1 MSNKMH
7 QSQWVANDSANEYG
21 KCMVK
26 NMLTITTK
34 SQSYAGSTILSVLK
48 THLLQIFTLLY
59 LLSLPVIDS
68 PVLAQEDTP
77 SNVIQDIQYS
87 SMPGNR
93 IQINLE
99 LSDHAVE
106 PLSFTI
112 NDPARI
118 AFDFADTGSKLPK
131 RPQPIGIGIAQ
142 SVTAISTKTKTR
154 VILNLTE
161 VVPYQVITQGKNV
174 LITLDSEATGAAF
187 EETAASIGA
196 GATTTAKAR
205 FSDTVRGIENID
217 FRRGEEGEGRVV
229 IHLTEANIPVDISEE
244 FGKVVVNFI
253 GIKLPD
259 NLRQTLDVLDFA
271 TPVKSVSS
279 YEKDDKVKIEIEP
292 INSNYEH
299 VAYQANNIFTIELK
313 PISKEELEEV
323 KKEKFGYTG
332 ERLSLNFQD
341 IPVRAVL
348 QLIADFTS
356 LNVVVSDS
364 VDGNL
369 TLRLK
374 NVPWDQALDII
385 LKAKGLSKR
394 ESGNVLLVAPSEEIA
409 AQEKIDLEAQQ
420 SITELAPIRTA
431 FFNINFAKVNEL
443 AALFSGSSSDKTA
456 AEEGAAPTT
465 STGILSSRGSIIVDE
480 RTNTLIVKDTE
491 EVISE
496 IRRTL
501 KKLDIPIRQVMIS
514 SRIVIATD
522 EFTRELGSRFGVT
535 STKVDGSNFG
545 VTTGS
550 FEGADALVSSG
561 LDNLRDPAIGTP
573 NPFVLPTGIRANER
587 LNVNLGTSGAAAG
600 SLAFAVLTG
609 STLIDLEIS
618 ALQAENEGEVISSPR
633 VVTAD
638 RHPARIEQGVEIPY
652 LTASSSGATTVE
664 FKKAVLSIEVT
675 PQITP
680 DDRVIMDLSVN
691 NDTVGDIFAGIPSI
705 DTREVNTQVLV
716 NNGDTVVLGG
726 IYEQITRDET
736 DKVPFLGD
744 IPLIGYLFRHTL
756 KSDERREL
764 LVFVTPKILKDA
776 LSL

>member
-1 MSNKMH
+1 MNVSRHTIAM
-7 QSQWVANDSANEYG
+7 G
-21 KCMVK
+21 K
-26 NMLTITTK
+26 
-34 SQSYAGSTILSVLK
+34 YIL
-48 THLLQIFTLLY
+48 QTLSLFC
-59 LLSLPVIDS
+59 LLST
-68 PVLAQEDTP
+68 LAFANVTP
-77 SNVIQDIQYS
+77 ATGTSTNSIESVQYS
-87 SMPGNR
+87 SLTGNR
-93 IQINLE
+93 IQISLE
-99 LSDHAVE
+99 LSNEAVT

-112 NDPARI
+112 DNPARI
-118 AFDFADTGSKLPK
+118 AFDFENTASKLPK
-131 RPQPIGIGIAQ
+131 RSQPIGIGIAQ
-142 SVTAISTKTKTR
+142 SITTISTKTKTR

-161 VVPYQVITQGKNV
+161 VVPYQVTTQGKNV
-174 LITLDSEATGAAF
+174 LITLDSESTGTGFEANTASAA
-187 EETAASIGA
+187 AAAPG
-196 GATTTAKAR
+196 TAR
-205 FSDTVRGIENID
+205 FSNNPRGIENID
-217 FRRGEEGEGRVV
+217 FRRGEAGEGRVV
-229 IHLTEANIPVDISEE
+229 VKLTDANIPMDISEE
-244 FGKVVVNFI
+244 FGKVVIKFL
-253 GIKLPD
+253 GIKIPD
-259 NLRQTLDVLDFA
+259 ELRQTLDVLDFA

-279 YEKDDKVKIEIEP
+279 FEEDDNVRVEIEP
-292 INSNYEH
+292 VSSDFEH

-394 ESGNVLLVAPSEEIA
+394 ESGTVMMIAPSEEIA

-420 SITELAPIRTA
+420 SITELAPIRSA
-431 FFNINFAKVNEL
+431 FFTINFAKVTEL
-443 AALFSGSSSDKTA
+443 AALFSGGGGGGDG
-456 AEEGAAPTT
+456 EEGAPVSA
-465 STGILSSRGSIIVDE
+465 GILSPRGSVIVDE

-501 KKLDIPIRQVMIS
+501 KQLDIPIRQVMIS
-514 SRIVIATD
+514 SRIVIAQD
-522 EFTRELGSRFGVT
+522 EFTKELGSRFGVT
-535 STKVDGSNFG
+535 KAATNSSGFG
-545 VTTGS
+545 VTTGT
-550 FEGADALVSSG
+550 FEGADSIASSG
-561 LDNLRDPAIGTP
+561 LDNINTTGSPE
-573 NPFVLPTGIRANER
+573 PFILPSGVNATDR
-587 LNVNLGTSGAAAG
+587 LNVNLATAGAAAG
-600 SLAFAVLTG
+600 SLAFAVLSG
-609 STLIDLEIS
+609 SSLIDLEIS

-638 RHPARIEQGVEIPY
+638 RHEAYIEQGVEIPY
-652 LTASSSGATTVE
+652 LSASSSGATQVE
-664 FKKAVLSIEVT
+664 FKKAVLSIVVT

-680 DDRVIMDLSVN
+680 DDRVIMDLAVN

-705 DTREVNTQVLV
+705 DTREVSTQVLV

-726 IYEQITRDET
+726 IYQQITRDEV

-744 IPLIGYLFRHTL
+744 IPLIGYFFRHTL
-756 KSDERREL
+756 ESDERREL

>member
-1 MSNKMH
+1 
-7 QSQWVANDSANEYG
+7 
-21 KCMVK
+21 
-26 NMLTITTK
+26 MLTTIINKQT
-34 SQSYAGSTILSVLK
+34 SGLSMNFSTLGK
-48 THLLQIFTLLY
+48 YLLQTLSLFS
-59 LLSLPVIDS
+59 LLSTFVI
-68 PVLAQEDTP
+68 AETATGTP
-77 SNVIQDIQYS
+77 SNVIQNVEFS
-87 SMPGNR
+87 TLPGNR
-93 IQINLE
+93 LQISLE
-99 LSDHAVE
+99 LSELAVT

-112 NDPARI
+112 DNPARI
-118 AFDFADTGSKLPK
+118 AFDFDATGSKLPK
-131 RPQPIGIGIAQ
+131 RSQPIGIGIAQ
-142 SVTAISTKTKTR
+142 SMTTISTKTKTR

-161 VVPYQVITQGKNV
+161 VVPYQVTTQGKNV
-174 LITLDSEATGAAF
+174 LITLDSEASGASFEMASATVGTTPTGAPRYSHEA
-187 EETAASIGA
+187 
-196 GATTTAKAR
+196 
-205 FSDTVRGIENID
+205 RGIETID

-229 IHLTEANIPVDISEE
+229 IKLSEANIPMDISEE
-244 FGKVVVNFI
+244 FGKVVIKFL

-259 NLRQTLDVLDFA
+259 ELRQTLDVLDFA
-271 TPVKSVSS
+271 TPVKSISS
-279 YEKDDKVKIEIEP
+279 FEEEDNVRVEIEP

-313 PISKEELEEV
+313 PISKEELEEA
-323 KKEKFGYTG
+323 KQEKFGYTG

-394 ESGNVLLVAPSEEIA
+394 ESGTVMMIAPSEEIA

-420 SITELAPIRTA
+420 SITELAPIRSA
-431 FFNINFAKVNEL
+431 FFTINFAKVTEL
-443 AALFSGSSSDKTA
+443 AALFSGEGGD
-456 AEEGAAPTT
+456 EEGNA
-465 STGILSSRGSIIVDE
+465 STGILSSRGSAIVDE

-501 KKLDIPIRQVMIS
+501 TKLDIPIRQVMIS

-522 EFTRELGSRFGVT
+522 QFTKELGSRFGAT
-535 STKVDGSNFG
+535 RAASNSNGFGATTGTFRGASTIASSGINNIQ
-545 VTTGS
+545 TTGS
-550 FEGADALVSSG
+550 PEPF
-561 LDNLRDPAIGTP
+561 AIPDGV
-573 NPFVLPTGIRANER
+573 FASDR
-587 LNVNLGTSGAAAG
+587 LNVDLATSGAAAG
-600 SLAFAVLTG
+600 SIAFAVLAG
-609 STLIDLEIS
+609 SSLIDLEIS
-618 ALQAENEGEVISSPR
+618 ALQAENEGEIISSPR

-638 RHPARIEQGVEIPY
+638 RHLARIEQGVEVPY
-652 LTASSSGATTVE
+652 LSASSSGATQVE

-691 NDTVGDIFAGIPSI
+691 NDTVGEIFSGIPSI
-705 DTREVNTQVLV
+705 DTREVSTQVLV

-726 IYEQITRDET
+726 IYEQVTRDEV

-744 IPLIGYLFRHTL
+744 IPLIGYFFRHTL
-756 KSDERREL
+756 ESDERREL
-764 LVFVTPKILKDA
+764 LIFVTPKILKDA

>member
-1 MSNKMH
+1 MSKTTINKQLNGPSMNFPTPMY
-7 QSQWVANDSANEYG
+7 SLVKTMG
-21 KCMVK
+21 K
-26 NMLTITTK
+26 
-34 SQSYAGSTILSVLK
+34 Q
-48 THLLQIFTLLY
+48 LLQAVTLLC
-59 LLSLPVIDS
+59 LVNTFAVAKTTPADDS
-68 PVLAQEDTP
+68 KTN
-77 SNVIQDIQYS
+77 SIQAVEYATL
-87 SMPGNR
+87 PGNR
-93 IQINLE
+93 LQISLE
-99 LSDHAVE
+99 LSEEAIS

-112 NDPARI
+112 DNPARI
-118 AFDFADTGSKLPK
+118 AFDFTGTASKLPK
-131 RPQPIGIGIAQ
+131 RPQPIGIGVAQ
-142 SVTAISTKTKTR
+142 SITTISTKTKTR

-161 VVPYQVITQGKNV
+161 VVPYQITTQGKKV
-174 LITLDSEATGAAF
+174 LITLDSESTGAAF
-187 EETAASIGA
+187 EATNPSV
-196 GATTTAKAR
+196 GATPTGAPR
-205 FSDTVRGIENID
+205 FTDKPRGIDNID

-229 IHLTEANIPVDISEE
+229 INLTESNIPMDISEE
-244 FGKVVVNFI
+244 FGKVIVKFL

-259 NLRQTLDVLDFA
+259 ELRQTLDVLDFA

-279 YEKDDKVKIEIEP
+279 FEEDDNVRVEIEP
-292 INSNYEH
+292 VSSDYEH

-313 PISKEELEEV
+313 PISKDELEEV
-323 KKEKFGYTG
+323 KKAKFGYTG

-394 ESGNVLLVAPSEEIA
+394 ESGTVMMIAPSEEIA

-420 SITELAPIRTA
+420 SITELAPIRSA
-431 FFNINFAKVNEL
+431 FFTINFAKVTNL
-443 AALFSGSSSDKTA
+443 AALFTGEGSGGDEEGGSSSV
-456 AEEGAAPTT
+456 
-465 STGILSSRGSIIVDE
+465 SSGILSSRGSVIIDE

-501 KKLDIPIRQVMIS
+501 ARLDIPIRQVMIA

-522 EFTRELGSRFGVT
+522 EFTKELGARFGVT
-535 STKVDGSNFG
+535 NAKANSGGFG
-545 VTTGS
+545 VTTGT
-550 FEGADALVSSG
+550 FRGADTITSSG
-561 LDNLRDPAIGTP
+561 LTNIATGGSPE
-573 NPFVLPTGIRANER
+573 PFTLPSGVTATDR
-587 LNVNLGTSGAAAG
+587 LNVDLGTVNAAG
-600 SLAFAVLTG
+600 SLAFSVLTG
-609 STLIDLEIS
+609 SSLIDLEIS
-618 ALQAENEGEVISSPR
+618 ALQAENKGEVISSPR

-638 RHPARIEQGVEIPY
+638 RHKAHIEQGVEIPY
-652 LTASSSGATTVE
+652 LSATSSGATQVE

-691 NDTVGDIFAGIPSI
+691 NDTVGDVFAGIPSI

-726 IYEQITRDET
+726 IYEQITRNEV

-744 IPLIGYLFRHTL
+744 LPIIGYFFRHTL
-756 KSDERREL
+756 ESDERREL
-764 LVFVTPKILKDA
+764 LIFVTPKILKDA
-776 LSL
+776 LAL

>member
-1 MSNKMH
+1 MVLAVILNETH
-7 QSQWVANDSANEYG
+7 QSQLAASNNENEY
-21 KCMVK
+21 CECVERD
-26 NMLTITTK
+26 MLKITINNQLDGLSMNFSTLTK
-34 SQSYAGSTILSVLK
+34 YLIQTLSAFCLFST
-48 THLLQIFTLLY
+48 
-59 LLSLPVIDS
+59 
-68 PVLAQEDTP
+68 LAIANT
-77 SNVIQDIQYS
+77 NVIQNIQYS
-87 SMPGNR
+87 SLPGNR
-93 IQINLE
+93 LQINLE
-99 LSDHAVE
+99 LSEQAVT

-112 NDPARI
+112 DNPARI

-131 RPQPIGIGIAQ
+131 RSQPIGIGIAQ
-142 SVTAISTKTKTR
+142 SITTISTKTKTR

-161 VVPYQVITQGKNV
+161 VVPYQVTTQGNNV
-174 LITLDSEATGAAF
+174 LITLDSESSGAAF
-187 EETAASIGA
+187 ELASA
-196 GATTTAKAR
+196 PVGATPSGAPR
-205 FSDTVRGIENID
+205 FSDAPRGIENID

-229 IHLTEANIPVDISEE
+229 INLTEANIPMDISEE
-244 FGKVVVNFI
+244 FGKVVVKFL

-259 NLRQTLDVLDFA
+259 ELRQTLDVLDFA
-271 TPVKSVSS
+271 TPVKSISS
-279 YEKDDKVKIEIEP
+279 FEEDDNVRVEIEP
-292 INSNYEH
+292 VSSNYEH

-323 KKEKFGYTG
+323 KKAKFGYTG

-394 ESGNVLLVAPSEEIA
+394 ESGTVMMIAPSEEIA

-420 SITELAPIRTA
+420 SITELAPIRSA
-431 FFNINFAKVNEL
+431 FFTINFAKVSEL
-443 AALFSGSSSDKTA
+443 SALFSGEGGGEGED
-456 AEEGAAPTT
+456 GAAI
-465 STGILSSRGSIIVDE
+465 SSGILSSRGSVIVDE
-480 RTNTLIVKDTE
+480 RTNTLIIKDTE

-496 IRRTL
+496 VRRTL

-522 EFTRELGSRFGVT
+522 EFTKELGSRFGVT
-535 STKVDGSNFG
+535 RAASNSDGFG
-545 VTTGS
+545 VTTGT
-550 FEGADALVSSG
+550 FKGADTIAGSG
-561 LDNLRDPAIGTP
+561 LANLQTTGVAE
-573 NPFVLPTGIRANER
+573 PFVLPSGVTAADR
-587 LNVNLGTSGAAAG
+587 LNVNLATSGAAAG
-600 SLAFAVLTG
+600 SIAFAVLSG
-609 STLIDLEIS
+609 SSLIDLEIS

-638 RHPARIEQGVEIPY
+638 RHKAHIEQGVEIPY
-652 LTASSSGATTVE
+652 LSASSSGATQVE

-705 DTREVNTQVLV
+705 DTREVSTQVLV

-726 IYEQITRDET
+726 IYEQVTRNEV

-744 IPLIGYLFRHTL
+744 IPLIGYFFRHTL
-756 KSDERREL
+756 ESDERREL
-764 LVFVTPKILKDA
+764 LIFVTPKILKDA

>member
-1 MSNKMH
+1 
-7 QSQWVANDSANEYG
+7 
-21 KCMVK
+21 
-26 NMLTITTK
+26 MLTITTIK
-34 SQSYAGSTILSVLK
+34 QVDGQSMNFPTQNKYFLSKYLVKASSLLCLFCLLVMTGTANAEMETGNAIKDVHYSTL
-48 THLLQIFTLLY
+48 
-59 LLSLPVIDS
+59 
-68 PVLAQEDTP
+68 
-77 SNVIQDIQYS
+77 
-87 SMPGNR
+87 PGNR
-93 IQINLE
+93 IQIRLE
-99 LSDHAVE
+99 LSNQAVN

-112 NDPARI
+112 DNPARI
-118 AFDFADTGSKLPK
+118 AFDFANTGSELPK
-131 RPQPIGIGIAQ
+131 RSQPIGLGVAQ
-142 SVTAISTKTKTR
+142 SMTTISTKSKTR

-161 VVPYQVITQGKNV
+161 VVPYQVTTQDNNV
-174 LITLDSEATGAAF
+174 LITLDSESTGTAF
-187 EETAASIGA
+187 EDSAVA
-196 GATTTAKAR
+196 ATTNTDPTNSQR
-205 FSDTVRGIENID
+205 FSDAPRGVSNID
-217 FRRGEEGEGRVV
+217 FRRGEEGEGRV
-229 IHLTEANIPVDISEE
+229 IIQLSDSNIPMDINEE
-244 FGKVVVNFI
+244 FGKVIVKFI
-253 GIKLPD
+253 GVALPD

-271 TPVKSVSS
+271 TPVKSISS
-279 YEKDDKVKIEIEP
+279 YEEDGNVRIEIEP
-292 INSNYEH
+292 VNSNFEH
-299 VAYQANNIFTIELK
+299 VAYQANNIFSIELK

-394 ESGNVLLVAPSEEIA
+394 ESGTVLLIAPSEEIA
-409 AQEKIDLEAQQ
+409 AQEKIDLEALQ
-420 SITELAPIRTA
+420 SITELAPIRSA
-431 FFNINFAKVNEL
+431 FFTINFAKVTEL
-443 AALFSGSSSDKTA
+443 AALFSGDRSDA
-456 AEEGAAPTT
+456 GEEGGA
-465 STGILSSRGSIIVDE
+465 STGILSPRGSAIVDE
-480 RTNTLIVKDTE
+480 RTNTLIIKDTE

-501 KKLDIPIRQVMIS
+501 KKLDVPIRQVMIS

-522 EFTRELGSRFGVT
+522 QFSRELGSRFGVT
-535 STKVDGSNFG
+535 RAKATGDGFG
-545 VTTGS
+545 VTTGT
-550 FEGADALVSSG
+550 FAGADTIASSG
-561 LDNLRDPAIGTP
+561 IENIGNTGQP
-573 NPFVLPTGIRANER
+573 NPFTIPSGATAADR
-587 LNVNLGTSGAAAG
+587 LNVDLGTIGAAG

-638 RHPARIEQGVEIPY
+638 RHLAHIEQGVEIPY
-652 LTASSSGATTVE
+652 LSASSSGATQVE

-691 NDTVGDIFAGIPSI
+691 NDTVGDIFSGIPSI
-705 DTREVNTQVLV
+705 DTREVETQVLV

-726 IYEQITRDET
+726 IYEQVKRNEV

-744 IPLIGYLFRHTL
+744 IPLIGYFFRHTL
-756 KSDERREL
+756 ESDERREL
-764 LVFVTPKILKDA
+764 LIFVTPKILKES

>member
-1 MSNKMH
+1 MLKITINKQSNGSSMNF
-7 QSQWVANDSANEYG
+7 SPLNNNLG
-21 KCMVK
+21 K
-26 NMLTITTK
+26 
-34 SQSYAGSTILSVLK
+34 Y
-48 THLLQIFTLLY
+48 LLQTFALFC
-59 LLSLPVIDS
+59 LLSSLAIAETTQTEGGLSNAIQKID
-68 PVLAQEDTP
+68 
-77 SNVIQDIQYS
+77 YS
-87 SMPGNR
+87 TLPGNR
-93 IQINLE
+93 LQISLE
-99 LSDHAVE
+99 LSEHTVN

-112 NDPARI
+112 DNPARI
-118 AFDFADTGSKLPK
+118 AFDFPNTGSKLPK
-131 RPQPIGIGIAQ
+131 RSQPIGIGVAQ
-142 SVTAISTKTKTR
+142 SITTISTKTKTR

-161 VVPYQVITQGKNV
+161 VVPYQITTQGKNV

-187 EETAASIGA
+187 AASSAPLGTTPA
-196 GATTTAKAR
+196 GTPR
-205 FSDTVRGIENID
+205 FSDKPRGIDNID

-229 IHLTEANIPVDISEE
+229 INLTEANIPMDISEE
-244 FGKVVVNFI
+244 FGRVVVKFL

-259 NLRQTLDVLDFA
+259 ELRQTLDVLDFA
-271 TPVKSVSS
+271 TPVKSISS
-279 YEKDDKVKIEIEP
+279 FEEDDHVRIEIEP
-292 INSNYEH
+292 VNNNFEH

-313 PISKEELEEV
+313 PISIEELEEV

-394 ESGNVLLVAPSEEIA
+394 ESGTVMMIAPSEEIA

-420 SITELAPIRTA
+420 AITELAPIRRA
-431 FFNINFAKVNEL
+431 FFTINFAKVGEL
-443 AALFSGSSSDKTA
+443 AALFSGGGGG
-456 AEEGAAPTT
+456 EGEDGGGA
-465 STGILSSRGSIIVDE
+465 STGILSPRGSAIVDE

-522 EFTRELGSRFGVT
+522 QFTKELGSRFGVT
-535 STKVDGSNFG
+535 KASSNSNGFG
-545 VTTGS
+545 VTTGT
-550 FEGADALVSSG
+550 FQGADTIASSG
-561 LDNLRDPAIGTP
+561 LDNIAAGGSPE
-573 NPFVLPTGIRANER
+573 PFTLPSGVDAADR
-587 LNVNLGTSGAAAG
+587 LNVDLGTVGAAG

-618 ALQAENEGEVISSPR
+618 ALQAESKGEVISSPR

-638 RHPARIEQGVEIPY
+638 RHEARIEQGVEIPY
-652 LTASSSGATTVE
+652 LSASSSGATQVE

-705 DTREVNTQVLV
+705 DTREVSTQVLV

-726 IYEQITRDET
+726 IYEQVTRDEV

-744 IPLIGYLFRHTL
+744 IPLIGYFFRHTVE
-756 KSDERREL
+756 SDERREL
-764 LVFVTPKILKDA
+764 LIFVTPKILKDA

>member
-1 MSNKMH
+1 
-7 QSQWVANDSANEYG
+7 
-21 KCMVK
+21 
-26 NMLTITTK
+26 MLKITTNK
-34 SQSYAGSTILSVLK
+34 QSNGPNMNFLTLNNNLGKY
-48 THLLQIFTLLY
+48 LLQTLTLFC
-59 LLSLPVIDS
+59 LLSS
-68 PVLAQEDTP
+68 LAIAKATQPEEGS
-77 SNVIQDIQYS
+77 SNVIQHIEYS
-87 SMPGNR
+87 TLPGNR
-93 IQINLE
+93 LQISLE
-99 LSDHAVE
+99 LSEHAVN

-112 NDPARI
+112 DNPARI
-118 AFDFADTGSKLPK
+118 ALDFPNTGSKLSK
-131 RPQPIGIGIAQ
+131 RSQPIGIGIAQ
-142 SVTAISTKTKTR
+142 SITTISTKTKTR

-161 VVPYQVITQGKNV
+161 VVPYQVTTQGRNV

-187 EETAASIGA
+187 QTNNETVAVTAAE
-196 GATTTAKAR
+196 TLR
-205 FSDTVRGIENID
+205 FSDKPRGIENID

-229 IHLTEANIPVDISEE
+229 INLTEANIPMDISEE
-244 FGKVVVNFI
+244 FGKVIVKFL

-259 NLRQTLDVLDFA
+259 ELRQTLDVLDFA
-271 TPVKSVSS
+271 TPVKSISS
-279 YEKDDKVKIEIEP
+279 FEEDDTVIVEIEP
-292 INSNYEH
+292 ISSNFEH

-313 PISKEELEEV
+313 PISQEELEEV

-394 ESGNVLLVAPSEEIA
+394 ESGTVMMIAPSEEIA

-420 SITELAPIRTA
+420 SVTELAPIRNA
-431 FFNINFAKVNEL
+431 FFTINFAKVANL
-443 AALFSGSSSDKTA
+443 AALFSGGGGGGDD
-456 AEEGAAPTT
+456 EEGATAA
-465 STGILSSRGSIIVDE
+465 STGILSPRGSVLVDD

-501 KKLDIPIRQVMIS
+501 KKLDVPIRQVMIS

-522 EFTRELGSRFGVT
+522 QFTKELGSRFGVSSAQTNSNGFGAT
-535 STKVDGSNFG
+535 SGT
-545 VTTGS
+545 
-550 FEGADALVSSG
+550 FEATDTIASSG
-561 LDNLRDPAIGTP
+561 IDNIANTGQPE
-573 NPFVLPTGIRANER
+573 PFTFPSGVNATDR
-587 LNVNLGTSGAAAG
+587 LNVDLGTAGAAG

-609 STLIDLEIS
+609 GTLIDLEIS
-618 ALQAENEGEVISSPR
+618 ALQAENKGEVVSSPR

-638 RHPARIEQGVEIPY
+638 RHEARIEQGVEIPY
-652 LTASSSGATTVE
+652 LSASSSGATQVE

-680 DDRVIMDLSVN
+680 DDRVIMDLTVN
-691 NDTVGDIFAGIPSI
+691 NDTVGDVFAGIPSI
-705 DTREVNTQVLV
+705 DTREVATQVLV

-726 IYEQITRDET
+726 IYEQITRDEV

-744 IPLIGYLFRHTL
+744 IPVIGYFFRHTL
-756 KSDERREL
+756 ESDERREL
-764 LVFVTPKILKDA
+764 LIFVTPKILKDA

>member
-1 MSNKMH
+1 MNVSSLSKH
-7 QSQWVANDSANEYG
+7 GLIRSSLSRYLVQTLSIFCLLSTFAFASTTANAATAATTAETA
-21 KCMVK
+21 KK
-26 NMLTITTK
+26 NMIN
-34 SQSYAGSTILSVLK
+34 SV
-48 THLLQIFTLLY
+48 
-59 LLSLPVIDS
+59 
-68 PVLAQEDTP
+68 
-77 SNVIQDIQYS
+77 QYS
-87 SMPGNR
+87 TLPGNR
-93 IQINLE
+93 LQISLE
-99 LSDHAVE
+99 LSEQAVT

-112 NDPARI
+112 DNPARI
-118 AFDFADTGSKLPK
+118 AFDFANTGSKLPK
-131 RPQPIGIGIAQ
+131 RSQPIGIGIAQ
-142 SVTAISTKTKTR
+142 SITTISTKSKTR

-161 VVPYQVITQGKNV
+161 VVPYQVTSQGNNI
-174 LITLDSEATGAAF
+174 LITLDSDATGAAF
-187 EETAASIGA
+187 EAASADVSTTPDGA
-196 GATTTAKAR
+196 PR
-205 FSDTVRGIENID
+205 FSDKPRGIEKID

-229 IHLTEANIPVDISEE
+229 IYLTEANIPMDISEE
-244 FGKVVVNFI
+244 FGKVVVKFL
-253 GIKLPD
+253 GIQLPD
-259 NLRQTLDVLDFA
+259 ELRQTLDVLDFA
-271 TPVKSVSS
+271 TPVKSISS
-279 YEKDDKVKIEIEP
+279 YDEDDSVKVEIEP
-292 INSNYEH
+292 VNNNFEH

-313 PISKEELEEV
+313 AISQEELEEV

-394 ESGNVLLVAPSEEIA
+394 ESGTVMMIAPSEEIA

-420 SITELAPIRTA
+420 SITELSPIRSA
-431 FFNINFAKVNEL
+431 FFTINFAKVTEL
-443 AALFSGSSSDKTA
+443 AALFSGGEGGG
-456 AEEGAAPTT
+456 EEGGA
-465 STGILSSRGSIIVDE
+465 STGILSPRGSAIVDE

-522 EFTRELGSRFGVT
+522 DFTKELGSRFGVT
-535 STKVDGSNFG
+535 RASANSDGFG
-545 VTTGS
+545 ATTGT
-550 FEGADALVSSG
+550 FRGADTIASSG
-561 LDNLRDPAIGTP
+561 IDNIATGGGPE
-573 NPFVLPTGIRANER
+573 PFSIPSGITAADR
-587 LNVNLGTSGAAAG
+587 LNVNLATSGAAAG

-638 RHPARIEQGVEIPY
+638 RHQARIEQGVEIPY
-652 LTASSSGATTVE
+652 LSASSSGATQVE

-691 NDTVGDIFAGIPSI
+691 NDTVGDVFAGIPSI
-705 DTREVNTQVLV
+705 DTREVSTQVLV

-726 IYEQITRDET
+726 IYEQVTRNEI

-744 IPLIGYLFRHTL
+744 IPIIGYFFRHTL
-756 KSDERREL
+756 ESDERREL
-764 LVFVTPKILKDA
+764 LIFVTPKILKDA

>member
-1 MSNKMH
+1 MLKTINNNSKG
-7 QSQWVANDSANEYG
+7 QSMNTYR
-21 KCMVK
+21 
-26 NMLTITTK
+26 LTRYFIQIL
-34 SQSYAGSTILSVLK
+34 SLFCLLNSYAMAKSAPVDGS
-48 THLLQIFTLLY
+48 
-59 LLSLPVIDS
+59 
-68 PVLAQEDTP
+68 P
-77 SNVIQDIQYS
+77 SNVIQSIQYS

-93 IQINLE
+93 LQISLE
-99 LSDHAVE
+99 LSEQAVA

-112 NDPARI
+112 DNPARI
-118 AFDFADTGSKLPK
+118 AFDFPNTGSQLPK
-131 RPQPIGIGIAQ
+131 RSQPVGIGVAQ
-142 SVTAISTKTKTR
+142 SVTTISTKTKTR
-154 VILNLTE
+154 VILNLSE
-161 VVPYQVITQGKNV
+161 VVPYQVTTQGKNV

-187 EETAASIGA
+187 EPVAPTKAVPDGA
-196 GATTTAKAR
+196 PR
-205 FSDTVRGIENID
+205 FSDTPRGIDNID

-229 IHLTEANIPVDISEE
+229 IKLTDSNIPMDISEE
-244 FGKVVVNFI
+244 FGKVVVKFL
-253 GIKLPD
+253 GITLPEE
-259 NLRQTLDVLDFA
+259 LRQTLDVLDFA
-271 TPVKSVSS
+271 TPVKAISS
-279 YEKDDKVKIEIEP
+279 FEEDGNVRIEIEP
-292 INSNYEH
+292 VDNNFEH
-299 VAYQANNIFTIELK
+299 VAYQANNLFTVELK

-394 ESGNVLLVAPSEEIA
+394 ESGTVMMIAPSEEIA

-420 SITELAPIRTA
+420 SITELAPIRSA
-431 FFNINFAKVNEL
+431 FFSINFAKAAEL
-443 AALFSGSSSDKTA
+443 AAILTGEGASGGDTD
-456 AEEGAAPTT
+456 EEGEGSTTT
-465 STGILSSRGSIIVDE
+465 SSGMLSPRGSLVIDE

-491 EVISE
+491 DVISE

-514 SRIVIATD
+514 SRIVIASD
-522 EFTRELGSRFGVT
+522 EFTKELGSRFGVT
-535 STKVDGSNFG
+535 RAASNSNGFG
-545 VTTGS
+545 VTTGT
-550 FEGADALVSSG
+550 FQGADTIASSG
-561 LDNLRDPAIGTP
+561 IENIANSGVPE
-573 NPFVLPTGIRANER
+573 PFTLPSGVTAADR
-587 LNVNLGTSGAAAG
+587 LNVNLGTANAAG

-609 STLIDLEIS
+609 SSLIDLEIS
-618 ALQAENEGEVISSPR
+618 ALQAENEGEIISSPR

-638 RHPARIEQGVEIPY
+638 RHQARIEQGVEIPY
-652 LTASSSGATTVE
+652 LSAASSGATQVQ
-664 FKKAVLSIEVT
+664 FKKAVLSIDVT

-691 NDTVGDIFAGIPSI
+691 NDTVGDIFAGVPSI

-726 IYEQITRDET
+726 IYEQIKREEI

-744 IPLIGYLFRHTL
+744 IPLIGYFFRHSLETDA
-756 KSDERREL
+756 KREL
-764 LVFVTPKILKDA
+764 LIFVTPKILKDS

>member
-1 MSNKMH
+1 M
-7 QSQWVANDSANEYG
+7 
-21 KCMVK
+21 
-26 NMLTITTK
+26 
-34 SQSYAGSTILSVLK
+34 
-48 THLLQIFTLLY
+48 
-59 LLSLPVIDS
+59 
-68 PVLAQEDTP
+68 
-77 SNVIQDIQYS
+77 
-87 SMPGNR
+87 
-93 IQINLE
+93 
-99 LSDHAVE
+99 
-106 PLSFTI
+106 
-112 NDPARI
+112 
-118 AFDFADTGSKLPK
+118 
-131 RPQPIGIGIAQ
+131 
-142 SVTAISTKTKTR
+142 TR

-161 VVPYQVITQGKNV
+161 VVPYQVTTQGNHV
-174 LITLDSEATGAAF
+174 LITLDSEATGTAF
-187 EETAASIGA
+187 EDTSTAVGASAA
-196 GATTTAKAR
+196 GKPR
-205 FSDTVRGIENID
+205 FSNHPRGIENID

-229 IHLTEANIPVDISEE
+229 IKLTEANIPVDISEE
-244 FGKVVVNFI
+244 FGKVVVRFI
-253 GIKLPD
+253 GIKLAD
-259 NLRQTLDVLDFA
+259 ELRQTLDVLDFA
-271 TPVKSVSS
+271 TPVKTISS
-279 YEKDDKVKIEIEP
+279 YEEEDKVRIEIEP
-292 INSNYEH
+292 TNSNFEH

-394 ESGNVLLVAPSEEIA
+394 ESGNVLLIAPSEEIA

-420 SITELAPIRTA
+420 SITDLSPIRTA
-431 FFNINFAKVNEL
+431 FFSINFAKVSEL
-443 AALFSGSSSDKTA
+443 AALFSGTGGDASAEGGDTA
-456 AEEGAAPTT
+456 GATG
-465 STGILSSRGSIIVDE
+465 SGILSPRGTILVDE
-480 RTNTLIVKDTE
+480 RTNTLIVKDTDD
-491 EVISE
+491 VISE
-496 IRRTL
+496 VRRTL

-535 STKVDGSNFG
+535 STKVDGNNFG

-550 FEGADALVSSG
+550 FRGADTMASSG
-561 LDNLRDPAIGTP
+561 INNLATSGGVSPK
-573 NPFVLPTGIRANER
+573 PFDIPTGVSAADR
-587 LNVNLGTSGAAAG
+587 LNVNLATSGAAAG

-609 STLIDLEIS
+609 SSLIDLEIS

-638 RHPARIEQGVEIPY
+638 RHQARIEQGVEIPY

-691 NDTVGDIFAGIPSI
+691 NDTVGDIFSGIPSI
-705 DTREVNTQVLV
+705 DTREVTTQVLV

-726 IYEQITRDET
+726 IYEQITRDEV

-744 IPLIGYLFRHTL
+744 IPLLGYFFRHTL
-756 KSDERREL
+756 NSDERREL